1 MPSFSEYYW
10 AGRRGHLIG
19 VGGVSMSPLA
29 EVLAE
34 AGLVI
39 TGSDMNEGANV
50 AHLRSLGIPVFIG
63 HRAENIPAD
72 AEFVVRTAAVHDE
85 NPEIVEAHRRG
96 LPVFERTQAW
106 GAIMKDY
113 RNSLCISGTHGKTTT
128 TSMCTHILMA
138 AERDPTVM
146 IGGTLTLLHAG
157 HRVGAGDT
165 IVMEACEYYNSFHAF
180 SPTVAVIL
188 NIEADHLDFF
198 KDLEDVKASFRKF
211 ASLVPENGYIIANA
225 EDKNTMDA
233 LAPLGRDIFTFG
245 LNKGADVYA
254 ANIVQHGAE
263 TEFDVI
269 YCEEVFTHVSLRV
282 PGIHNVKNALAASA
296 AAICLGC
303 SPAAIRYGLAGFS
316 GANRRFEFKG
326 KYNGADVYDDYAHH
340 PSELKALLD
349 AIETLGYKRT
359 IVVFQPH
366 TYSRTQALFS
376 DFVEQLRRR
385 RSMPRAKRT
394 PSASRPRTSRA
405 SFRTASSLRIM
416 QSLKRHCAQ
425 RPAPATLSLP
435 SARAMCTRSANALS
449 PRERIRYDARRNEAA
464 RPQPDPYKSAASASL
479 PRDAGAVGIYLDR
492 QLSGAEDRRS
502 ADPH

>member
-1 MPSFSEYYW
+1 MESFSDYYW
-10 AGRRGHLIG
+10 AGRKGHLIG

-29 EVLAE
+29 EVLSE

-39 TGSDMNEGANV
+39 TGSDLRDGANIE
-50 AHLRSLGIPVFIG
+50 HLRSVGIRVFIG
-63 HRAENIPAD
+63 QKAENIPED
-72 AEFVVRTAAVHDE
+72 AEFIVRTAAARDD
-85 NPEIVEAHRRG
+85 NPEVAEARRRG

-146 IGGTLTLLHAG
+146 IGGTLPLLHAN

-188 NIEADHLDFF
+188 NIEKDHMDFF

-211 ASLVPENGYIIANA
+211 ASLVPPRGFIIANA
-225 EDKNTMDA
+225 EDANTMDA
-233 LAPLGRDIFTFG
+233 LKPLDRDIFTFG
-245 LNKGADVYA
+245 MNKGADVYA
-254 ANIVQHGAE
+254 ANIQRHGSE

-269 YCEEVFTHVSLRV
+269 YCEEVFTHVNLRV
-282 PGIHNVKNALAASA
+282 PGDHNIKNALAASA

-303 SPAAIRYGLAGFS
+303 SPAAIRYGLAGFA

-326 KYNGADVYDDYAHH
+326 KFNGADIYDDYAHH
-340 PSELKALLD
+340 PRELQVLLD
-349 AIETLGYKRT
+349 AVKPLGYRRV

-366 TYSRTQALFS
+366 TYSRTKEFFNE
-376 DFVEQLRRR
+376 FVEQL
-385 RSMPRAKRT
+385 KR
-394 PSASRPRTSRA
+394 PDFCYLAE
-405 SFRTASSLRIM
+405 I
-416 QSLKRHCAQ
+416 
-425 RPAPATLSLP
+425 
-435 SARAMCTRSANALS
+435 
-449 PRERIRYDARRNEAA
+449 YAA
-464 RPQPDPYKSAASASL
+464 REKNTL
-479 PRDAGAVGIYLDR
+479 GI
-492 QLSGAEDRRS
+492 SS
-502 ADPH
+502 ADLARELPNGQFFADNAELEKTLRAVASPGDIILTVGAGDVYRIGEKLLEN

>member
-1 MPSFSEYYW
+1 MDFKNYLVP
-10 AGRRGHLIG
+10 GKTGLLIG
-19 VGGVSMSPLA
+19 IGGVSMSPLA
-29 EVLAE
+29 EVLHD
-34 AGLVI
+34 AGLDI
-39 TGSDMNEGANV
+39 RGSDMAESSNTLT
-50 AHLRSLGIPVFIG
+50 LRERGIPIHIG
-63 HRAENIPAD
+63 HSAD
-72 AEFVVRTAAVHDE
+72 NVTDDISFVIRTAAVHDD
-85 NPEIVEAHRRG
+85 NPEVHEAHRRG
-96 LPVFERTQAW
+96 IPVFERTQAW
-106 GAIMKDY
+106 GALMRGY
-113 RNSLCISGTHGKTTT
+113 QNALCISGTHGKTTT
-128 TSMCTHILMA
+128 TSMCTHIMMA
-138 AERDPTVM
+138 AEKDPTVM
-146 IGGTLTLLHAG
+146 IGGTLPLLHAG

-340 PSELKALLD
+340 PGELKALLD

-376 DFVEQLRRR
+376 DFVEQLRRPDVCYLAEIYAAR
-385 RSMPRAKRT
+385 EKNTIGIS
-394 PSASRPRTSRA
+394 SADIARELPNGIFFADNAELEKT
-405 SFRTASSLRIM
+405 LR
-416 QSLKRHCAQ
+416 
-425 RPAPATLSLP
+425 APA
-435 SARAMCTRSANALS
+435 S
-449 PRERIRYDARRNEAA
+449 PGDIILTVGAGDVYKIGER
-464 RPQPDPYKSAASASL
+464 L
-479 PRDAGAVGIYLDR
+479 V
-492 QLSGAEDRRS
+492 AEGKDKV
-502 ADPH
+502 